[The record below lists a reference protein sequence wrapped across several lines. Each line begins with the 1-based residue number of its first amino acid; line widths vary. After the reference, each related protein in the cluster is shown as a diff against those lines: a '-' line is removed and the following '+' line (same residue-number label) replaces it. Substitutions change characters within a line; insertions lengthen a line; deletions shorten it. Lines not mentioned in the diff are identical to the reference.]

1 MHEFTVPRLV
11 EPLRSGGLADS
22 VFTTAERDPRHLQFS
37 RPSDNGRVGGAR
49 RDISWVPV
57 TAAAFR
63 DDVLAAARGFLANGI
78 RLGDRVALMSR
89 TRYEWTL
96 LAYALWTVG
105 AEVVPVYPT
114 SSVEQVRWILQDT
127 GATGIVVENEN
138 HAMTVAAA
146 YGSQTAL
153 TRIWQLDSGCVAALE
168 DDGTGVSDEDV
179 HRQRAAVAPGNP
191 AAICYTSG
199 TTGRPKGCVITH
211 ANLASECDNL
221 LAGWSSLLEAPG
233 EPPSL
238 LAFLPLSH
246 CYGLMVVVG
255 SVRGGVHVAHQ
266 PDLSPESLLPAL
278 ASFRP
283 TFLFGVPYIFE
294 TVLARSRAAAQE
306 AGHGTLFRRAAQVA
320 VRYAEAAQRQSL
332 GRGQG
337 PGPRLRLRHA
347 VYERL
352 VYAKLRAVLGG
363 RVRHAVS
370 GGSPLSRETGLFFAG
385 AGITVYDGYGLTETT
400 AAVTAQPVGAV
411 RFGTVGRPLPGCSVH
426 IARDGEI
433 WVRGDVVFSGYLN
446 NPQATGTALRGD
458 WFATGDL
465 GHLDDGYLVITGRKK
480 DVIITSGGKSMS
492 PLVLEEELRG
502 HPLISQCVVV
512 GDNRPYVAALITLD
526 PQALHHWQRLKGR
539 PPAEPGTLTDDEELR
554 AQIQRAVSRANTRVS
569 RAESIREFRI
579 LPGEFTPDTGLLTPS
594 LKLRRSAILAAYA
607 QDVER
612 LYTPRAA
619 ASFAREPFGRR

>member
-1 MHEFTVPRLV
+1 MQEFTVPRLV

-22 VFTTAERDPRHLQFS
+22 VFVTAEREPRRVQFS
-37 RPSDNGRVGGAR
+37 RPGDSHGGGAW
-49 RDISWVPV
+49 IPV
-57 TAAAFR
+57 TAAAFC
-63 DDVLAAARGFLANGI
+63 DDVLAVARGLLANGV

-146 YGSQTAL
+146 YGSQNAL
-153 TRIWQLDSGCVAALE
+153 TRIWQLDSGCVAALA
-168 DDGTGVSDEDV
+168 DDGVGVADEDV
-179 HRQRAAVAPGNP
+179 HRQRAAVAPENP

-221 LAGWSSLLEAPG
+221 LAGWSSLLESPG
-233 EPPSL
+233 DEPPSL

-283 TFLFGVPYIFE
+283 TFMFGVPYIFE
-294 TVLARSRAAAQE
+294 TVLARSRAAAQH

-320 VRYAEAAQRQSL
+320 VRYAEAAERQSL

-385 AGITVYDGYGLTETT
+385 AGITVHDGYGLTETT

-426 IARDGEI
+426 IAGDGEI
-433 WVRGDVVFSGYLN
+433 WVRGDVVFPGYLN
-446 NPQATGTALRGD
+446 DPKATRTALHDG

-492 PLVLEEELRG
+492 PLVMEEELRS

-539 PPAEPGTLTDDEELR
+539 APADPGTLTEDEELR

-594 LKLRRSAILAAYA
+594 LKLRRSAVLAAYA